1 MKIERKTFSG
11 IMNLDDPRE
20 VFPPSHH
27 REAKNG
33 VFRGN
38 GTYNRYESI
47 RGNQESA
54 NRELITNNCTI
65 RGVARRI
72 DCGFSGIAVKVVSDC
87 MLLGN
92 ATKITVVDPNIAV
105 SSVGAFSGA
114 CIGGT
119 IDEYMTA
126 YIGLNNIVVSDTT
139 FELEVKYVYSGNTCT
154 LENFFYAYFTLVVPA
169 GSNGQQLDMC
179 TQGAYVG
186 FPFSICSTCVVSCSN
201 PAINISSFDC

>member
-1 MKIERKTFSG
+1 MKTERKTLSG

-38 GTYNRYESI
+38 GTYNRYETI

-65 RGVARRI
+65 RGIARRI
-72 DCGFSGIAVKVVSDC
+72 ECGLTGTAVKIVKDC
-87 MLLGN
+87 TLLGN
-92 ATKITVVDPNIAV
+92 SVKITVVDPNTAV
-105 SSVGAFSGA
+105 STVGAYSGA

-119 IDEYMTA
+119 VNEYMTA

-139 FELEVKYVYSGNTCT
+139 FEVEVKYVYSGNACT
-154 LENFFYAYFTLVVPA
+154 IDNFFAAYFTIVVPA
-169 GSNGQQLDMC
+169 GSNYNELDMC
-179 TQGAYVG
+179 TYGAYVG
-186 FPFSICSTCVVSCSN
+186 FPFSICSTCVISCSD
-201 PAINISSFDC
+201 PSINISAFDC